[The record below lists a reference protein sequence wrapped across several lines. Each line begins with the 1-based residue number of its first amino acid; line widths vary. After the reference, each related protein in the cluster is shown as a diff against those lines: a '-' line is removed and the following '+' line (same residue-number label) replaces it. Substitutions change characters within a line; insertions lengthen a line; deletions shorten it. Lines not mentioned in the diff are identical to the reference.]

1 MYCVIYGLASALGWG
16 ASDFIGG
23 LAARRSAALLVT
35 LLSNASGA
43 LCLIPIAL
51 CFREPCMAP
60 SAWFW
65 CMAGGA
71 ADAVALVILYAALA
85 DGCLLAA
92 PITALTAAAVP
103 VAVGMLTEGLPKP
116 TILLGLVLA
125 LPAVWFLSRGDGT
138 KDGDRV
144 CFAEVRLPLV
154 AGFLIGLFLIMTH
167 KGAPQAVFWPMVAI
181 RLGGAAILSPFWI
194 RKRFSLSRAAF
205 PWLLVTLVVVLDISG
220 TAFYILAGQAGR
232 MDVAAVLSSL
242 YPGMTVFLSWL
253 VLHEKLT
260 RTHLVGVIAALG
272 STMLMTV

>member
-1 MYCVIYGLASALGWG
+1 MYLVIFGLASALGWG

-51 CFREPCMAP
+51 YFREPCISP
-60 SAWFW
+60 SAWCW

-92 PITALTAAAVP
+92 PVTALTAAAVP

-125 LPAVWFLSRGDGT
+125 LPAVWFLSQGDGNQ
-138 KDGDRV
+138 DGDRV
-144 CFAEVRLPLV
+144 CFADVRMPLV

-181 RLGGAAILSPFWI
+181 RLGGVAILSPFLVH
-194 RKRFSLSRAAF
+194 KRSAVTRAAF
-205 PWLLVTLVVVLDISG
+205 PWFLVTLVVVLDISG

-260 RTHLVGVIAALG
+260 RTHLVGVFAALG